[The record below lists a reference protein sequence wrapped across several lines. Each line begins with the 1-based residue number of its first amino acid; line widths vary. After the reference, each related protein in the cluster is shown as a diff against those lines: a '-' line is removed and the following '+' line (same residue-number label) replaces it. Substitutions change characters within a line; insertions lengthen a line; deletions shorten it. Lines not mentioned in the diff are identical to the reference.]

1 MNIDVTQFHQ
11 VFFEESLE
19 GLDIMESILLQMESG
34 KSEDDEDINAVF
46 RVAHS
51 IKGGAGTFGFA
62 EISEFTHVQET
73 LLDEIRSG
81 NRHMTAQIVSLLLSA
96 VDTLREMIAICQTKD
111 EIPTGMGQEIVDSLK
126 NILEDEQD
134 EGKSVQ
140 ASSDALGEP
149 SGAGINTWVIKFTP
163 HKDMLRTGNDPVRM
177 ISALAEM
184 GDIDIVADA
193 KNVPVLTDIDPE
205 SSYLS
210 WVITLISPCTESD
223 ITEIFEWVED
233 ECGLEIKKVEVIAA
247 AKENAD
253 QDTTAPVMQEAQ
265 VVENAIIPVDRR
277 AQRERRESDDR
288 RNVDPGRRQSD
299 GGVASSIRVG
309 TDKIDELI
317 NMVGELVIT
326 QSMLGVL
333 GEDFNMSKVERL
345 QDGLTELE
353 RHTRQLQESIMR
365 IRMVPINF
373 VFSRFPRMVHDL
385 SIKLDKKI
393 DLRISGENTELD
405 KTVVEQI
412 GDPLTHLV
420 RNSVDHGIETSE
432 ERLKLGKPEKGEVH
446 LNAYHKGGSIV
457 IEISDD
463 GAGLNTAKILQK
475 AIEKGLVGPDE
486 ELSESRIH
494 ELIFN
499 PGFSTV
505 DEVSDLSGRGV
516 GMDVV
521 RKNIIRLGGN
531 IEIKSKEGQGSIFR
545 ISLPLT
551 LAILDGQIISVGS
564 EKYVVPIAS
573 IIESIQVKPDMVNKV
588 SGKGEVFELR
598 GEYVPILRMHEL
610 FGVEGDYIKDLEN
623 GILVVVEGD
632 GKKCGLFVDLLLGQQ
647 QIVIKSLETNFV
659 RIQGLSGA
667 TIFGDGSVALILD
680 IPGVV
685 RQAIENQRENS

>member
-19 GLDIMESILLQMESG
+19 GLDTMESILLQMESG
-34 KSEDDEDINAVF
+34 EYDDEDINAIF

-62 EISEFTHVQET
+62 HISEFTHVQET
-73 LLDEIRSG
+73 LLDEIREG
-81 NRHMTAQIVSLLLSA
+81 TRIMTQEIIALLLSA
-96 VDTLREMIAICQTKD
+96 VDTVREMIAISKD
-111 EIPTGMGQEIVDSLK
+111 EEDIPDDMGQDIIQSLQK
-126 NILEDEQD
+126 ILNSK
-134 EGKSVQ
+134 G
-140 ASSDALGEP
+140 SDAQAETAKENKVDDANVE
-149 SGAGINTWVIKFTP
+149 SDEAKIWNIKFKP

-177 ISALAEM
+177 IGALSDL
-184 GDIDIVADA
+184 GDIKVTADTEA
-193 KNVPVLTDIDPE
+193 VPELTDIDPE
-205 SSYLS
+205 ASYIAWEIILDS
-210 WVITLISPCTESD
+210 KCDISE
-223 ITEIFEWVED
+223 IKEIFEWVED
-233 ECGLEIKKVEVIAA
+233 ECDLEIVKVAA
-247 AKENAD
+247 ETVCVDEEQSTNEIV
-253 QDTTAPVMQEAQ
+253 PVERRGG
-265 VVENAIIPVDRR
+265 DRR
-277 AQRERRESDDR
+277 DATDRRKTDSGRRKSDDT
-288 RNVDPGRRQSD
+288 SS
-299 GGVASSIRVG
+299 ASSIRVG

-333 GEDFNMSKVERL
+333 GEDFDMSKVERL

-385 SIKLDKKI
+385 SQKLDKKI
-393 DLRISGENTELD
+393 NLRISGESTELD

-420 RNSVDHGIETSE
+420 RNSVDHGIETAE
-432 ERLKLGKPEKGEVH
+432 VRLLSGKPEIGEVH

-463 GAGLNTAKILQK
+463 GAGLNTEKILQK
-475 AIEKGLVGPDE
+475 AIDRGIVDEEE
-486 ELSESRIH
+486 ELSDSRIH
-494 ELIFN
+494 ELIFH
-499 PGFSTV
+499 PGFSTA
-505 DEVSDLSGRGV
+505 DEVSDISGRGV

-521 RKNIIRLGGN
+521 RKNILRLGGN
-531 IEIKSKEGQGSIFR
+531 IEIKSKQGQGSIFR

-598 GEYVPILRMHEL
+598 GEYVPILRMHEF
-610 FGVEGDYIKDLEN
+610 FGVEGDYKENLEH

-632 GKKCGLFVDLLLGQQ
+632 GKKCGLFVDQLLGQQ

-659 RIQGLSGA
+659 RILGLSGA

-680 IPGVV
+680 IPSMV
-685 RQAIENQRENS
+685 RQAIENQKESV

>member
-19 GLDIMESILLQMESG
+19 GLDTMESILLQMESG
-34 KSEDDEDINAVF
+34 EYDQEDINGIF

-73 LLDEIRSG
+73 LLDEIRSET
-81 NRHMTAQIVSLLLSA
+81 RTMTPEIITLLLSA
-96 VDTLREMIAICQTKD
+96 VDTVREMISISKD
-111 EIPTGMGQEIVDSLK
+111 NEDIPEDMGQEIVDALT
-126 NILEDEQD
+126 NIM
-134 EGKSVQ
+134 KSN
-140 ASSDALGEP
+140 SGEE
-149 SGAGINTWVIKFTP
+149 AGTESNDQTAEEKPDGIEANGQKHIWNIKFKP
-163 HKDMLRTGNDPVRM
+163 HKEMLRTGNDPVRM
-177 ISALAEM
+177 LAALEDL
-184 GDIDIVADA
+184 GTVETVVDDESI
-193 KNVPVLTDIDPE
+193 PVLSDLDPE

-210 WVITLISPCTESD
+210 WDIKLDSD
-223 ITEIFEWVED
+223 CEKSEIFEIFEWVED
-233 ECGLEIKKVEVIAA
+233 ECDLEIEKIKAESTLADASDENVTGSEVVPVERRQ
-247 AKENAD
+247 N
-253 QDTTAPVMQEAQ
+253 
-265 VVENAIIPVDRR
+265 DRR
-277 AQRERRESDDR
+277 EPSDR
-288 RNVDPGRRQSD
+288 RKPDAGRRKTDDSS
-299 GGVASSIRVG
+299 GASSIRVG

-333 GEDFNMSKVERL
+333 GEDFDMSKVERL

-373 VFSRFPRMVHDL
+373 VFSRFPRLVHDL
-385 SIKLDKKI
+385 SIKLGKDI
-393 DLRISGENTELD
+393 DLRISGETTELD

-420 RNSVDHGIETSE
+420 RNSVDQGVELPE
-432 ERLKLGKPEKGEVH
+432 ERLAAGKPEYGEVH
-446 LNAYHKGGSIV
+446 LNAYHKGGSII

-463 GAGLNTAKILQK
+463 GAGLNTDKILQK
-475 AIEKGLVGPDE
+475 AIDKGIVEEDE

-494 ELIFN
+494 ELIFH
-499 PGFSTV
+499 PGFSTAE
-505 DEVSDLSGRGV
+505 EVSDISGRGV

-521 RKNIIRLGGN
+521 RKNILRLGGN
-531 IEIKSKEGQGSIFR
+531 IEIKSKQGQGSIFR

-598 GEYVPILRMHEL
+598 GEYVPILRMHEF
-610 FGVEGDYIKDLEN
+610 FGVEGEFAHNLEN

-632 GKKCGLFVDLLLGQQ
+632 GKKCGLFVDQLLGQQ

-659 RIQGLSGA
+659 RVQGLSGA

-680 IPGVV
+680 IPGMV
-685 RQAIENQRENS
+685 RQAIENQKESA

>member
-19 GLDIMESILLQMESG
+19 GLDTMESILLQMESG
-34 KSEDDEDINAVF
+34 NDDEDDEDINAIF

-73 LLDEIRSG
+73 LLDEVRSG
-81 NRHMTAQIVSLLLSA
+81 NRQMTDKIVSLLLSA
-96 VDTLREMIAICQTKD
+96 VDTVREMISICQAKD
-111 EIPTGMGQEIVDSLK
+111 DIPKGMGQEIVDSF
-126 NILEDEQD
+126 NSILENESEEEQSKEKVMAD
-134 EGKSVQ
+134 SAGDATEVGKS
-140 ASSDALGEP
+140 
-149 SGAGINTWVIKFTP
+149 TWLIKFRP
-163 HKDMLRTGNDPVRM
+163 YKDMLRTGNDPVRM
-177 ISALAEM
+177 INALAEM
-184 GDIDIVADA
+184 GEIDVVVSTKD
-193 KNVPVLTDIDPE
+193 VPVLADIDPE
-205 SSYLS
+205 ASYLS
-210 WVITLISPCTESD
+210 WVITLTSECAESD
-223 ITEIFEWVED
+223 INEIFEWVDD
-233 ECGLEIKKVEVIAA
+233 ECDLEISQV
-247 AKENAD
+247 
-253 QDTTAPVMQEAQ
+253 Q
-265 VVENAIIPVDRR
+265 VVSETKDETEQAIENEIIPVDRR
-277 AQRERRESDDR
+277 AGVDRRENLDR
-288 RNVDPGRRQSD
+288 REKGIGRRQSD
-299 GGVASSIRVG
+299 GGAGTSSIRVG

-333 GEDFNMSKVERL
+333 GEDFNMGKVERL

-385 SIKLDKKI
+385 SIKLEKKI
-393 DLRISGENTELD
+393 DLKISGETTELD

-420 RNSVDHGIETSE
+420 RNSVDHGIEIPE
-432 ERLKLGKPEKGEVH
+432 ERLKAGKPECGEVH

-463 GAGLNTAKILQK
+463 GAGLNTERILQK
-475 AIEKGLVGPDE
+475 AIEKGIAE
-486 ELSESRIH
+486 EGDDLSEERIQ
-494 ELIFN
+494 ELIFH
-499 PGFSTV
+499 PGFSTA

-521 RKNIIRLGGN
+521 RKNIIRLGGS
-531 IEIKSKEGQGSIFR
+531 IEIKSKQGQGSIFR

-573 IIESIQVKPDMVNKV
+573 IIESIQVKPDIVNKV

-598 GEYVPILRMHEL
+598 GEYVPILRMHEF
-610 FGVEGDYIKDLEN
+610 FGIEGDFAQDLEN

-632 GKKCGLFVDLLLGQQ
+632 GKKCGLFVDQLLGQQ

-680 IPGVV
+680 IPGMV
-685 RQAIENQRENS
+685 RQAIEKQMESA

>member
-19 GLDIMESILLQMESG
+19 GLDTMESILLQMETG
-34 KSEDDEDINAVF
+34 EYDDEDINAIF

-51 IKGGAGTFGFA
+51 IKGGAGTFGFGY
-62 EISEFTHVQET
+62 ISEFTHVQET
-73 LLDEIRSG
+73 LLDQVRSG
-81 NRHMTAQIVSLLLSA
+81 IRTMTPEIITLLLTA
-96 VDTLREMIAICQTKD
+96 VDTVREMISISKAKED
-111 EIPTGMGQEIVDSLK
+111 IPENMGQEIVDSLNK
-126 NILEDEQD
+126 IMESKKESAIQQDKEENVAADEATQ
-134 EGKSVQ
+134 
-140 ASSDALGEP
+140 SSD
-149 SGAGINTWVIKFTP
+149 IKENNKQVWQIMFSP
-163 HKDMLRTGNDPVRM
+163 HKDMLRSGNDPVRM
-177 ISALAEM
+177 FNALAEL
-184 GDIDIVADA
+184 GEIKVVVNAE
-193 KNVPVLTDIDPE
+193 KVPVLTDIDPE
-205 SSYLS
+205 ACYLS
-210 WVITLISPCTESD
+210 WQITLDSECEEPQIK
-223 ITEIFEWVED
+223 EIFEWVED
-233 ECGLEIKKVEVIAA
+233 ECELEILQTEPTTLTDQENVEISGNDIV
-247 AKENAD
+247 
-253 QDTTAPVMQEAQ
+253 
-265 VVENAIIPVDRR
+265 PVDRR
-277 AQRERRESDDR
+277 AGDR
-288 RNVDPGRRQSD
+288 RNSNDRRKSDSGRRKSD
-299 GGVASSIRVG
+299 DSGSASSIRVG

-333 GEDFNMSKVERL
+333 GENFDITKVERL

-385 SIKLDKKI
+385 SIKLGKKI
-393 DLRISGENTELD
+393 DLRISGETTELD

-420 RNSVDHGIETSE
+420 RNSVDHGVETPDV
-432 ERLKLGKPEKGEVH
+432 RLLSGKPECGEVR

-463 GAGLNTAKILQK
+463 GAGLNVDKILQK
-475 AIEKGLVGPDE
+475 AIDRGIIEPDE
-486 ELSESRIH
+486 DVLESKIH
-494 ELIFN
+494 ELIFH
-499 PGFSTV
+499 PGFSTA
-505 DEVSDLSGRGV
+505 DEVSDISGRGV

-521 RKNIIRLGGN
+521 RKNILRLGGN
-531 IEIKSKEGQGSIFR
+531 IEIKSKQGQGSIFR

-551 LAILDGQIISVGS
+551 LAILDGQIISVGT

-573 IIESIQVKPDMVNKV
+573 IIESIQIKPDMVNKV

-598 GEYVPILRMHEL
+598 GEYVPILRMHEF
-610 FGVEGDYIKDLEN
+610 FGVEGEHAEKLEN

-632 GKKCGLFVDLLLGQQ
+632 GKKCGLFVDQLLGQQ

-659 RIQGLSGA
+659 RVQGLSGA

-680 IPGVV
+680 IPGMV
-685 RQAIENQRENS
+685 RQAMENQKESV

>member
-19 GLDIMESILLQMESG
+19 GLDTMESILLQMESG
-34 KSEDDEDINAVF
+34 EYEDEDINAIF

-62 EISEFTHVQET
+62 HISEFTHVQET
-73 LLDEIRSG
+73 LLDEIREG
-81 NRHMTAQIVSLLLSA
+81 RRLMTPEIITLLLSA
-96 VDTLREMIAICQTKD
+96 VDTVREMISISKD
-111 EIPTGMGQEIVDSLK
+111 KEDIPEDMGQEIIASLTEIMNTKGSEVRGKASNKDSRSQ
-126 NILEDEQD
+126 EDPSE
-134 EGKSVQ
+134 S
-140 ASSDALGEP
+140 SSDKSEDDKTP
-149 SGAGINTWVIKFTP
+149 IWQIKFAP

-177 ISALAEM
+177 ISALEDLGKIEVIANTE
-184 GDIDIVADA
+184 A
-193 KNVPVLTDIDPE
+193 VPPLTDIDPE
-205 SSYLS
+205 ACYMS
-210 WVITLISPCTESD
+210 WVINLDSKCEKSQIIEV
-223 ITEIFEWVED
+223 FEWVED
-233 ECGLEIKKVEVIAA
+233 ECDLEIIQIERQTVETD
-247 AKENAD
+247 AKE
-253 QDTTAPVMQEAQ
+253 QPGSEVVPVERRAG
-265 VVENAIIPVDRR
+265 DRR
-277 AQRERRESDDR
+277 KQNERRKSET
-288 RNVDPGRRQSD
+288 GRRKTDDSSS
-299 GGVASSIRVG
+299 ASSIRVG

-333 GEDFNMSKVERL
+333 GEDFDMSKVERL

-385 SIKLDKKI
+385 SQKLGKKI
-393 DLRISGENTELD
+393 DLRISGESTELD

-420 RNSVDHGIETSE
+420 RNSVDHGVELPD
-432 ERLKLGKPEKGEVH
+432 ERAAAGKPEVGEVH
-446 LNAYHKGGSIV
+446 LNAYHKGGSII

-463 GAGLNTAKILQK
+463 GAGLNTDKILQK
-475 AIEKGLVGPDE
+475 AIDKGIVDE
-486 ELSESRIH
+486 EELPDSRIH
-494 ELIFN
+494 ELIFH
-499 PGFSTV
+499 PGFSTA
-505 DEVSDLSGRGV
+505 DEVSDISGRGV

-531 IEIKSKEGQGSIFR
+531 IEIKSKREQGSIFR

-598 GEYVPILRMHEL
+598 GEYVPILRMHAF
-610 FGVEGDYIKDLEN
+610 FGIKGDFAQNLEN

-632 GKKCGLFVDLLLGQQ
+632 GKKCGLFVDQLLGQQ

-680 IPGVV
+680 IPGMV
-685 RQAIENQRENS
+685 RQAIENHKESA

>member
-19 GLDIMESILLQMESG
+19 GLDTMESILLQMESG
-34 KSEDDEDINAVF
+34 EYEDEDINAIF

-62 EISEFTHVQET
+62 HISEFTHVQET
-73 LLDEIRSG
+73 LLDEIREGS
-81 NRHMTAQIVSLLLSA
+81 RKMTPEIIALLLSA
-96 VDTLREMIAICQTKD
+96 VDTVREMIAISKD
-111 EIPTGMGQEIVDSLK
+111 KDDIPDDMGQDIVQSLQ
-126 NILEDEQD
+126 NILDAKGSSAQKESEED
-134 EGKSVQ
+134 V
-140 ASSDALGEP
+140 ASAEELQEP
-149 SGAGINTWVIKFTP
+149 NKDMIWQIKFTP

-177 ISALAEM
+177 IGALDDLGE
-184 GDIDIVADA
+184 IKVVADTES
-193 KNVPVLTDIDPE
+193 VPELTDIDPE
-205 SSYLS
+205 ASYMS
-210 WVITLISPCTESD
+210 WEITLDSQCD
-223 ITEIFEWVED
+223 IADIKEVFEWVED
-233 ECGLEIKKVEVIAA
+233 ECDLEINKVVADTTSSEETQSVNEVI
-247 AKENAD
+247 
-253 QDTTAPVMQEAQ
+253 PVERRAG
-265 VVENAIIPVDRR
+265 DRR
-277 AQRERRESDDR
+277 YSDDR
-288 RNVDPGRRQSD
+288 RRSDTGRRKSD
-299 GGVASSIRVG
+299 DSTSASSIRVG

-333 GEDFNMSKVERL
+333 GEDFDMTKVERL

-385 SIKLDKKI
+385 SQKLGKKI
-393 DLRISGENTELD
+393 DLRISGESTELD

-420 RNSVDHGIETSE
+420 RNSVDHGIETPE
-432 ERLKLGKPEKGEVH
+432 VRLLSGKPEAGEVH

-463 GAGLNTAKILQK
+463 GAGLDTEKILQK
-475 AIEKGLVGPDE
+475 AIDRGIVDEEE

-494 ELIFN
+494 ELIFH
-499 PGFSTV
+499 PGFSTA
-505 DEVSDLSGRGV
+505 DEVSDISGRGV

-521 RKNIIRLGGN
+521 RKNILRLGGN
-531 IEIKSKEGQGSIFR
+531 IEIKSKQGQGSIFR

-598 GEYVPILRMHEL
+598 GEYVPILRMHEF
-610 FGVEGDYIKDLEN
+610 FGVEGDYKESLEH

-632 GKKCGLFVDLLLGQQ
+632 GKKCGLFVDQLLGQQ

-659 RIQGLSGA
+659 RILGLSGA

-680 IPGVV
+680 IPGMV
-685 RQAIENQRENS
+685 RQAIENQKESV

>member
-34 KSEDDEDINAVF
+34 NEDDDEDINAIF

-51 IKGGAGTFGFA
+51 IKGGAGTFGFT

-81 NRHMTAQIVSLLLSA
+81 NRQMTDKIVTLLLSA
-96 VDTLREMIAICQTKD
+96 VDTVREMISICQAKD
-111 EIPTGMGQEIVDSLK
+111 DIPDGMGQEIVDSLK
-126 NILEDEQD
+126 VILENETEDKANQADETPADQG
-134 EGKSVQ
+134 EASETCKSQ
-140 ASSDALGEP
+140 W
-149 SGAGINTWVIKFTP
+149 IIKFTP

-177 ISALAEM
+177 IRTLAEL
-184 GDIDIVADA
+184 GEINVEVSSET
-193 KNVPVLTDIDPE
+193 VPVLADIDPE
-205 SSYLS
+205 ASYLS
-210 WVITLISPCTESD
+210 WVITLDSVCSESD
-223 ITEIFEWVED
+223 INEIFEWVDD
-233 ECGLEIKKVEVIAA
+233 ECDLEIIKEEIAPKA
-247 AKENAD
+247 EEIAVATKDD
-253 QDTTAPVMQEAQ
+253 QEIANQ
-265 VVENAIIPVDRR
+265 IIPVDRR
-277 AQRERRESDDR
+277 AGEDRRDADDR
-288 RNVDPGRRQSD
+288 RKAERGTGRRKTD
-299 GGVASSIRVG
+299 GGTGASSIRVG

-333 GEDFNMSKVERL
+333 GEDFNMGKVERL

-385 SIKLDKKI
+385 SIKLEKKI
-393 DLRISGENTELD
+393 DLKISGEATELD

-420 RNSVDHGIETSE
+420 RNSVDHGIEIPE
-432 ERLKLGKPEKGEVH
+432 DRLKAGKPECGEVH

-463 GAGLNTAKILQK
+463 GAGLNTDKILQK
-475 AIEKGLVGPDE
+475 AIEKGIVDE
-486 ELSESRIH
+486 GDDLPEERIQ
-494 ELIFN
+494 ELIFH
-499 PGFSTV
+499 PGFSTA

-531 IEIKSKEGQGSIFR
+531 IEIKSKQGQGSIFR

-573 IIESIQVKPDMVNKV
+573 IIESIQVKPDIVNKV

-598 GEYVPILRMHEL
+598 GEYVPILRMHEF
-610 FGVEGDYIKDLEN
+610 FGIKGDFAQDLEN

-632 GKKCGLFVDLLLGQQ
+632 GKKCGLFVDQLLGQQ

-680 IPGVV
+680 IPGMV
-685 RQAIENQRENS
+685 RQAIEKQMESA